1 MQKEALKTRRG
12 KPVKDAC
19 KWIQAND
26 LFKAWRETG
35 NKKST
40 KKSRRLW
47 ISGGPA
53 KGKTFFS
60 LYIVEQ
66 LEAWRRKARSNVR
79 ICYFFFENDHSTAE
93 EALKAM
99 IGMLLDQI
107 KSSESYESTAETLDR
122 HKADQL
128 TFEPL
133 WTIFCSL
140 VQKKSA
146 GIVFCIVDGLD
157 ECRPPSLTDLL
168 RKFSNLF
175 TSTHESMKLR
185 LLVVSQP
192 SPHITAELTK
202 WPRLDL
208 DHGETR
214 KGVDV
219 AIKTFIQSTLD
230 FASEGDISP
239 AATISEVESMKMT
252 LLLKSESNFLWIANM
267 MDELRGKTMKE
278 AKKLIRNA
286 PKGIDASFNNIL
298 KKISPNDRG
307 VASNI
312 LKYVV
317 AAARPLNLVEL
328 GTLADVKGNTRQIE
342 EETQSKVLACGSLLN
357 ISPSGHVHLV
367 HSSVKSHLLNA
378 ELPKQLQHFRID
390 KNQVHSEMAQTCF
403 VYAQEVILENDAF
416 RNLRKSRGESEDN
429 RVVGESFE
437 ENSKIFPLLDYATR
451 YWIEHCQLGS
461 DDAFKFLAEMEFD
474 KFEPLWHLEWLL
486 RHSHWDYPGD
496 TTLVHFVAEYGCLS
510 LLDSTRRRSNF
521 GKLLWRLLRRLL
533 RAPTKAI
540 TRTSYGMTPL
550 HIAAR
555 KGMENVV
562 KVLLED
568 ETLKEDLE
576 LRGLGLTPLDW
587 AVRNSHD
594 EVARMLLKHG
604 ADVESRGLGM
614 TALNW
619 AGWEGRI
626 EFVKELVVRWKASI
640 DARTAPD
647 ATNSCLELP
656 NPLGK
661 FVWNTPAEIAFFI
674 ESCAFRTAK
683 EDAERRQ
690 KDTQAAYTLGI
701 WITFAGVVV
710 VLVLFS
716 TALSYYWAIIM
727 GILRLAGWDAAWWV
741 VVGGTFSTG
750 WLMVALMVFLKFPL
764 AASLIVVLTVAAWA
778 GFASGWALIATA
790 ALPGEGGEYAV
801 ILVLV
806 REVRSFFIELFV
818 GWIIFA
824 LAIWY
829 EVSLVYWIC
838 LATVFTSYSSVVV
851 VKAASTVVS
860 PSTIS
865 YASSNP
871 SQFDF
876 GSLGCG
882 NVWQAFS
889 AVFISNSVY
898 AFAGLV
904 VIKHFFGHCES
915 RSKRLGLG
923 VVATIFSVA
932 MCVGTILIRPIPT
945 AIRSVTVIQLCR
957 IATCFSALGCITAWI
972 LAEGISCIRQRKRR
986 IGTLNSV
993 EGGRNTLQLAA
1004 SSGHLEVVR
1013 FLLEKGAKI
1022 DAVDSEMRTALHLA
1036 AQNGH
1041 SHVVSLLK
1049 EKHANLKAEDTDGR
1063 TAAQL
1068 AEERGHYSIYKG
1080 LMVVHEQ
1087 ILNGDPRTHG
1097 ALDYI

>member
-19 KWIQAND
+19 KWIQTND

-60 LYIVEQ
+60 LYMIEQ
-66 LEAWRRKARSNVR
+66 LEAWRKKARSNVR

-93 EALKAM
+93 EALRAM

-192 SPHITAELTK
+192 SPHITTELTK
-202 WPRLDL
+202 WPCLDL
-208 DHGETR
+208 DHDETR

-219 AIKTFIQSTLD
+219 AIKAFIQSTLD

-239 AATISEVESMKMT
+239 AATISEVELIKKT

-267 MDELRGKTMKE
+267 MDELRGKTIKE
-278 AKKLIRNA
+278 AKLLIRNA

-298 KKISPNDRG
+298 KKISPDDRG

-328 GTLADVKGNTRQIE
+328 GYLADVKGNTRQIE
-342 EETQSKVLACGSLLN
+342 EETKSKVLACGSLLH
-357 ISPSGHVHLV
+357 ISPGGHVHLV

-378 ELPKQLQHFRID
+378 DLPKQLQHFRID
-390 KNQVHSEMAQTCF
+390 KNQVHSEMAKTCF

-429 RVVGESFE
+429 RVVGERFE
-437 ENSKIFPLLDYATR
+437 ENSKVFPLLDYATR

-486 RHSHWDYPGD
+486 RHSHWDYPRD

-510 LLDSTRRRSNF
+510 LL
-521 GKLLWRLLRRLL
+521 RRLL
-533 RAPTKAI
+533 RTPRKAI

-594 EVARMLLKHG
+594 KVARMLLKHG

-626 EFVKELVVRWKASI
+626 EFVMELV
-640 DARTAPD
+640 
-647 ATNSCLELP
+647 
-656 NPLGK
+656 
-661 FVWNTPAEIAFFI
+661 
-674 ESCAFRTAK
+674 
-683 EDAERRQ
+683 
-690 KDTQAAYTLGI
+690 
-701 WITFAGVVV
+701 
-710 VLVLFS
+710 
-716 TALSYYWAIIM
+716 
-727 GILRLAGWDAAWWV
+727 
-741 VVGGTFSTG
+741 
-750 WLMVALMVFLKFPL
+750 
-764 AASLIVVLTVAAWA
+764 
-778 GFASGWALIATA
+778 
-790 ALPGEGGEYAV
+790 
-801 ILVLV
+801 
-806 REVRSFFIELFV
+806 
-818 GWIIFA
+818 
-824 LAIWY
+824 
-829 EVSLVYWIC
+829 
-838 LATVFTSYSSVVV
+838 
-851 VKAASTVVS
+851 
-860 PSTIS
+860 
-865 YASSNP
+865 
-871 SQFDF
+871 
-876 GSLGCG
+876 
-882 NVWQAFS
+882 
-889 AVFISNSVY
+889 
-898 AFAGLV
+898 
-904 VIKHFFGHCES
+904 
-915 RSKRLGLG
+915 
-923 VVATIFSVA
+923 
-932 MCVGTILIRPIPT
+932 
-945 AIRSVTVIQLCR
+945 
-957 IATCFSALGCITAWI
+957 
-972 LAEGISCIRQRKRR
+972 RR
-986 IGTLNSV
+986 IGNLNSV
-993 EGGRNTLQLAA
+993 EGGRTTLQLAA

-1041 SHVVSLLK
+1041 SQVVSLLK
-1049 EKHANLKAEDTDGR
+1049 EMHANLKAEDTDGR

-1080 LMVVHEQ
+1080 LVVVHEQ
-1087 ILNGDPRTHG
+1087 ILNGVPRTQG
-1097 ALDYI
+1097 ALDYM